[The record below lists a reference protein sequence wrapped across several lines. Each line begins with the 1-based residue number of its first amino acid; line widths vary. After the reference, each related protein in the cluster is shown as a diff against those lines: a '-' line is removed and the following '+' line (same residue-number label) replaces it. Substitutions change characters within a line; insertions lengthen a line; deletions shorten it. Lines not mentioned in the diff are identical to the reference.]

1 MPDPIR
7 DKTPSHQEVPR
18 ESESLGQCLGSIM
31 LTLTFFVVFVGAAIA
46 LRFAVWVP
54 HFHQ

>member
-54 HFHQ
+54 HFH